1 MDTATV
7 DRPNTII
14 WLDRAQARIFIRS
27 PGKQQ
32 RLVVESG
39 HKGSSAARVPVRY
52 TGDNNRYFDAIVRS
66 LPEAG
71 DILILGPDGVKTE
84 LSEYLKASAAPVAER
99 VCAVQNSP
107 AGSEG
112 QMLARARA
120 YFLNPRTPSAA
131 GAAAAAL
138 QDGR

>member
-120 YFLNPRTPSAA
+120 YFLNPHAPSAA